1 MAYASHLP
9 QSAYGAYGLFGIQF
23 APLLAKVGGQAVTW
37 GAGKLFGGNGGDGC
51 AGAPPPD
58 VVAAAVSN
66 LTGAERTELTALHN
80 RMQSRI
86 GQYRAIPWNDPVQL
100 TALGMGGPEMDC
112 NPGKDEEKAFKAAF
126 LRIIAAA
133 SQRGSTQPYLTPYEP
148 PPAGLTA
155 QDLPW
160 WKAVLGAAGDAAKT
174 EILNR
179 MPPDTR
185 ARISGALA
193 GSQAGA
199 IAYRAQGV
207 TGAIL
212 PLALAGAAAF
222 LLLRR

>member
-9 QSAYGAYGLFGIQF
+9 QSAYGSYGLFGITL
-23 APLLAKVGGQAVTW
+23 APLIGRAATW

-58 VVAAAVSN
+58 VVAAAVAN

-112 NPGKDEEKAFKAAF
+112 DPGKDEEKAFKAAF
-126 LRIIAAA
+126 LRIVAAA
-133 SQRGSTQPYLTPYEP
+133 SQRVTARPALAPYEP

-155 QDLPW
+155 QDVPW
-160 WKAVLGAAGDAAKT
+160 WKAILGAATDAAKT

-185 ARISGALA
+185 ARITGALA

-199 IAYRAQGV
+199 VAYRAG
-207 TGAIL
+207 GAAGGMMI

-222 LLLRR
+222 FLLRR